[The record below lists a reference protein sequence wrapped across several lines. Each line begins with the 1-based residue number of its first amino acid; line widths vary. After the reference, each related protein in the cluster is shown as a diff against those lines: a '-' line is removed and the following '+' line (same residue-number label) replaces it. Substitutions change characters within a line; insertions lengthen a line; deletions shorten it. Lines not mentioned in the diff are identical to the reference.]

1 MPQTPETSGL
11 VRNLGMRRLNRRQVT
26 GGVVGSALASALAPG
41 RGLARQEGTPEAAM
55 AGEPTHG
62 GTLIYAR
69 NIDAKTLDPHFSA
82 QFSERFMLYNIYN
95 TLVSWDTDF
104 NIIPELAQSWE
115 ILEDGTG
122 IVFNL
127 VPNAVFHDGTACDA
141 TAIKWNLDRI
151 LNPDNESNQRGQL
164 EQAVASVEATDPTT
178 LFIALKKPWRPLLAA
193 LGERPG
199 FVVSPT
205 AVENLGDQFAL
216 NPVGSGPF
224 KFVEWVPDSHIIV
237 ERFEDYWDE
246 GQPYLDR
253 IEMRHVPDTQVA
265 VTMVRTGEAHLTD
278 EVDPPMVEALADATD
293 VHVVDYESWR
303 WYSMQMDVDKA
314 PFDNADFRKAL
325 AYGTDRETIR
335 QLIFGG
341 TGRVMTH
348 PIAGGW
354 AYDPNLDSLMQF
366 DMAKAQ
372 EHLASSGIAGQTLT
386 FTTDNTRL
394 NTDLTQL
401 LQAQYQELGINVE
414 IETVDSADY
423 FALIKDDTIPWGLA
437 NWTPRADPDGLLRI
451 LWHSTGFQNSNGYS
465 NPEVDSLL
473 DEAAGI
479 YDTAQAAEIYHE
491 VERIIVEDA
500 SYVFFEAPAE
510 FAAVRND
517 VGGFVYYPD
526 LVLRLRYMWLNPPT

>member
-1 MPQTPETSGL
+1 MPRTPDTSDL
-11 VRNLGMRRLNRRQVT
+11 VRTVATRRLNRRQVT
-26 GGVVGSALASALAPG
+26 GGVVGSALASALAPA
-41 RGLARQEGTPEAAM
+41 RGLAWQEATPEGAAE
-55 AGEPTHG
+55 GEPAYG

-82 QFSERFMLYNIYN
+82 QWSERFMLYNIYN

-115 ILEDGTG
+115 ILEDGSG

-141 TAIKWNLDRI
+141 TAVKWNLDRI
-151 LNPDNESNQRGQL
+151 LNPDNNSNQRGQL

-205 AVENLGDQFAL
+205 AVENSGDQFAL

-237 ERFEDYWDE
+237 ERFEDYWGE
-246 GQPYLDR
+246 GKPYLDR

-265 VTMVRTGEAHLTD
+265 VTMVRTGEAQLTD

-293 VHVVDYESWR
+293 LHVVNYESWR
-303 WYSMQMDVDKA
+303 WNSMQMDVDKP
-314 PFDNADFRKAL
+314 PFDNTDFRQAL
-325 AYGTDRETIR
+325 AYGTDRETVL
-335 QLIFGG
+335 QLVFGG

-354 AYDPNLDSLMQF
+354 AYDPQLDSLMQY
-366 DMAKAQ
+366 DPAKAQ
-372 EHLASSGIAGQTLT
+372 ELLASSGVAGQTLT
-386 FTTDNTRL
+386 MTTDNTRI
-394 NTDLTQL
+394 NTDLVQL
-401 LQAQYQELGINVE
+401 LQAQYQELGVNVQ

-423 FALIKDDTIPWGLA
+423 FSLIKDDTIPWGPA

-451 LWHSTGFQNSNGYS
+451 LWHSTGFQNSNGYN
-465 NPEVDSLL
+465 NPEVDRLL

-479 YDTAQAAEIYHE
+479 YDTAEAAELYHE
-491 VERIIVEDA
+491 AERIIVEDA
-500 SYVFFEAPAE
+500 SYVFIQAPAE
-510 FAAVRND
+510 FAVVRNE

-526 LVLRLRYMWLNPPT
+526 LVLRLRNMWLNTPM

>member
-1 MPQTPETSGL
+1 MPRTPDTSDL
-11 VRNLGMRRLNRRQVT
+11 VRTVATRRLNRRQVT
-26 GGVVGSALASALAPG
+26 GGVVGSALASALAPA
-41 RGLARQEGTPEAAM
+41 RGLAWQEATPEGAAE
-55 AGEPTHG
+55 GEPAYG

-82 QFSERFMLYNIYN
+82 QWSERFMLYNIYN

-141 TAIKWNLDRI
+141 TAVKWNLDRI
-151 LNPDNESNQRGQL
+151 LNPDNNSNQRGQL

-205 AVENLGDQFAL
+205 AVENSGDQFAL

-246 GQPYLDR
+246 GKPYLDR

-265 VTMVRTGEAHLTD
+265 VTMVRTGEAQLTD

-293 VHVVDYESWR
+293 LHVVNYESWR
-303 WYSMQMDVDKA
+303 WNSMQMDVDKP
-314 PFDNADFRKAL
+314 PFDNTDFRQAL
-325 AYGTDRETIR
+325 AYGTDRETVL
-335 QLIFGG
+335 QLVFGG

-354 AYDPNLDSLMQF
+354 AYDPQLDSLMQY
-366 DMAKAQ
+366 DPAKAQ
-372 EHLASSGIAGQTLT
+372 ELLASSGVAGQTLT
-386 FTTDNTRL
+386 MTTDNTRI
-394 NTDLTQL
+394 NTDLVQL
-401 LQAQYQELGINVE
+401 LQAQYQELGVNVQ

-423 FALIKDDTIPWGLA
+423 FSLIKDDTIPWGPA

-451 LWHSTGFQNSNGYS
+451 LWHSTGFQNSNGYN
-465 NPEVDSLL
+465 NPEVDRLL

-479 YDTAQAAEIYHE
+479 YDTEKAAELYHE
-491 VERIIVEDA
+491 AERIIVEDA
-500 SYVFFEAPAE
+500 SYVFIQAPAE
-510 FAAVRND
+510 FAVVRNE

-526 LVLRLRYMWLNPPT
+526 LVLRLRNMWLNTPM

>member
-1 MPQTPETSGL
+1 MPRTPDTSDL
-11 VRNLGMRRLNRRQVT
+11 VRNLAMRRLNRRQVT
-26 GGVVGSALASALAPG
+26 GGVVGSALASALVPG
-41 RGLARQEGTPEAAM
+41 RGLAWQEATPEGAAE
-55 AGEPTHG
+55 GEPAYG

-82 QFSERFMLYNIYN
+82 QWSERFMLYNIYN

-141 TAIKWNLDRI
+141 TAVKWNLDRI
-151 LNPDNESNQRGQL
+151 LNPDNNSNQRGQL

-205 AVENLGDQFAL
+205 AVENSGDQFAL

-237 ERFEDYWDE
+237 ERFDDYWDE
-246 GQPYLDR
+246 GKPYLDR

-265 VTMVRTGEAHLTD
+265 VTMVRTGEAQLTD

-293 VHVVDYESWR
+293 LHVVNYESWR
-303 WYSMQMDVDKA
+303 WNSMQMDVDKP
-314 PFDNADFRKAL
+314 PFDNTDFRQAL
-325 AYGTDRETIR
+325 AYGTDRETVL
-335 QLIFGG
+335 QLVFGG

-354 AYDPNLDSLMQF
+354 AYDPQLDSLMQY
-366 DMAKAQ
+366 DPAKAQ
-372 EHLASSGIAGQTLT
+372 ELLASSGVAGQTLT
-386 FTTDNTRL
+386 MTTDNTRI
-394 NTDLTQL
+394 NTDLVQL
-401 LQAQYQELGINVE
+401 LQAQYQELGVNVQ

-423 FALIKDDTIPWGLA
+423 FSLIKDDTIPWGPA

-451 LWHSTGFQNSNGYS
+451 LWHSTGFQNSNGYN
-465 NPEVDSLL
+465 NPEVDRLL

-479 YDTAQAAEIYHE
+479 YDTEKAAELYHE
-491 VERIIVEDA
+491 AERIIVEDA
-500 SYVFFEAPAE
+500 SYVFIQAPAE
-510 FAAVRND
+510 FAVVRNE

-526 LVLRLRYMWLNPPT
+526 LVLRLRNMWLNTPM

>member
-1 MPQTPETSGL
+1 MPQTPDASGL
-11 VRNLGMRRLNRRQVT
+11 VSKLGKQRLNRRQIT
-26 GGVVGSALASALAPG
+26 GGVIGSALASGLAPA
-41 RGLARQEGTPEAAM
+41 RGFAWQDSTPEAA
-55 AGEPTHG
+55 ASGEPAHG

-82 QFSERFMLYNIYN
+82 QFSERFMLYCIYN

-115 ILEDGTG
+115 ILEDGSG

-127 VPNAVFHDGTACDA
+127 VPDAVFHDGTACDA
-141 TAIKWNLDRI
+141 AAVKWNIDRI
-151 LNPDNESNQRGQL
+151 LNPDTNSNQRGQL
-164 EQAVASVEATDPTT
+164 ELAVASVEATDPAT

-199 FVVSPT
+199 FIVSPT
-205 AVENLGDQFAL
+205 AVENAGDQFAL

-246 GQPYLDR
+246 GMPYLDR
-253 IEMRHVPDTQVA
+253 IEMRHVPDAQVA

-278 EVDPPMVEALADATD
+278 EVDPPMVPTLNEAPD
-293 VHVVDYESWR
+293 VHVVTYESWR
-303 WYSMQMDVDKA
+303 WYGTQCDVDKA
-314 PFDNADFRKAL
+314 PFDNVDLRQAL
-325 AYGTDRETIR
+325 AYGTDRETVR

-354 AYDPNLDSLMQF
+354 AYDPELDSLMQF
-366 DMAKAQ
+366 DPAKAQ
-372 EHLASSGIAGQTLT
+372 ELLASSGMSGQTLT
-386 FTTDNTRL
+386 ITTDNSRL
-394 NTDLTQL
+394 SLDMMQL
-401 LQAQYQELGINVE
+401 LQAQYQELGINLQ
-414 IETVDSADY
+414 IETVDSADH
-423 FALIKDDTIPWGLA
+423 FALIKDDTIPYSPT

-451 LWHSTGFQNSNGYS
+451 LWHSTGFQNSIGYN
-465 NPEVDSLL
+465 NPEVDRLL

-479 YDTAQAAEIYHE
+479 YDTAAAATLYHQ

-500 SYVFFEAPAE
+500 SYVFIQAPAE
-510 FAAVRND
+510 FAAVRNE
-517 VGGFVYYPD
+517 VGGFVFYPD
-526 LVLRLRYMWLNPPT
+526 LVLRLRHMWLNPPT

>member
-1 MPQTPETSGL
+1 MPRTPDTSDL
-11 VRNLGMRRLNRRQVT
+11 VRTVATRRLNRRQVT
-26 GGVVGSALASALAPG
+26 GGVVGSALASALAPA
-41 RGLARQEGTPEAAM
+41 RGLAWQEATPEGAAE
-55 AGEPTHG
+55 GEPAYG

-82 QFSERFMLYNIYN
+82 QWSERFMLYNIYN

-115 ILEDGTG
+115 ILEDGSG

-141 TAIKWNLDRI
+141 TAVKWNLDRI
-151 LNPDNESNQRGQL
+151 LNPDNNSNQRGQL

-205 AVENLGDQFAL
+205 AVENSGDQFAL

-246 GQPYLDR
+246 GKPYLDR

-265 VTMVRTGEAHLTD
+265 VTMVRTGEAQLTD
-278 EVDPPMVEALADATD
+278 EVDPPMVEALAEATD
-293 VHVVDYESWR
+293 LHVVNYESWR
-303 WYSMQMDVDKA
+303 WNSMQMDVDKP
-314 PFDNADFRKAL
+314 PFDNTDFRQAL
-325 AYGTDRETIR
+325 AYGTDRETVL
-335 QLIFGG
+335 QLVFGG

-354 AYDPNLDSLMQF
+354 AYDPQLDSLMQY
-366 DMAKAQ
+366 DPAKAQ
-372 EHLASSGIAGQTLT
+372 ELLASSGVAGQTLT
-386 FTTDNTRL
+386 MTTDNTRI
-394 NTDLTQL
+394 NTDLVQL
-401 LQAQYQELGINVE
+401 LQAQYQELGVNVQ

-423 FALIKDDTIPWGLA
+423 FSLIKDDTIPWGPA

-451 LWHSTGFQNSNGYS
+451 LWHSTGFQNSNGYN
-465 NPEVDSLL
+465 NPEVDRLL
-473 DEAAGI
+473 DQAAGI
-479 YDTAQAAEIYHE
+479 YDTAEAAELYHE
-491 VERIIVEDA
+491 AERIIVEDA
-500 SYVFFEAPAE
+500 SYVFIQAPAE
-510 FAAVRND
+510 FAVVRNE

-526 LVLRLRYMWLNPPT
+526 LVLRLRNMWLNTPM

>member
-1 MPQTPETSGL
+1 MPRTPDTSDL
-11 VRNLGMRRLNRRQVT
+11 VRNLAMRRLNRRQVT
-26 GGVVGSALASALAPG
+26 GGVVGSALASALVPG
-41 RGLARQEGTPEAAM
+41 RGLAWQEATPEGAAE
-55 AGEPTHG
+55 GEPAYG

-82 QFSERFMLYNIYN
+82 QWSERFMLYNIYN

-141 TAIKWNLDRI
+141 TAVKWNLDRI
-151 LNPDNESNQRGQL
+151 LNPDNNSNQRGQL

-205 AVENLGDQFAL
+205 AVENSGDQFAL

-246 GQPYLDR
+246 GKPYLDR

-265 VTMVRTGEAHLTD
+265 VTMVRTGEAQLTD

-293 VHVVDYESWR
+293 LHVVNYESWR
-303 WYSMQMDVDKA
+303 WNSMQMDVDKP
-314 PFDNADFRKAL
+314 PFDNTDFRQAL
-325 AYGTDRETIR
+325 AYGTDRETVL
-335 QLIFGG
+335 QLVFGG

-354 AYDPNLDSLMQF
+354 AYDPQLDSLMQY
-366 DMAKAQ
+366 DPAKAQ
-372 EHLASSGIAGQTLT
+372 ELLASSGVAGQTLT
-386 FTTDNTRL
+386 MTTDNTRI
-394 NTDLTQL
+394 NTDLVQL
-401 LQAQYQELGINVE
+401 LQAQYQELGVNVQ

-423 FALIKDDTIPWGLA
+423 FSLIKDDTIPWGPA

-451 LWHSTGFQNSNGYS
+451 LWHSTGFQNSNGYN
-465 NPEVDSLL
+465 NPEVDRLL
-473 DEAAGI
+473 DQAAGI
-479 YDTAQAAEIYHE
+479 YDTAEAAELYHE
-491 VERIIVEDA
+491 AERIIVEDA
-500 SYVFFEAPAE
+500 SYVFIQAPAE
-510 FAAVRND
+510 FAVVRNE

-526 LVLRLRYMWLNPPT
+526 LVLRLRNMWLNTPM

>member
-1 MPQTPETSGL
+1 MPRTPDTSDL
-11 VRNLGMRRLNRRQVT
+11 VRTVATRRLNRRQVT
-26 GGVVGSALASALAPG
+26 GGVVGSALASALAPAG
-41 RGLARQEGTPEAAM
+41 GLAWQEATPEGAAE
-55 AGEPTHG
+55 GEPAYG

-82 QFSERFMLYNIYN
+82 QWSERFMLYNIYN

-115 ILEDGTG
+115 ILEDGSG

-141 TAIKWNLDRI
+141 TAVKWNLDRI
-151 LNPDNESNQRGQL
+151 LNPDNNSNQRGQL

-205 AVENLGDQFAL
+205 AVENSGDQFAL

-237 ERFEDYWDE
+237 ERFDDYWDE
-246 GQPYLDR
+246 GKPYLDR

-265 VTMVRTGEAHLTD
+265 VTMVRTGEAQLTD

-293 VHVVDYESWR
+293 LHVVNYESWR
-303 WYSMQMDVDKA
+303 WNSMQMDVDKP
-314 PFDNADFRKAL
+314 PFDNTDFRQAL
-325 AYGTDRETIR
+325 AYGTDRETVL
-335 QLIFGG
+335 QLVFGG

-354 AYDPNLDSLMQF
+354 AYDPQLDSLMQY
-366 DMAKAQ
+366 DPAKAQ
-372 EHLASSGIAGQTLT
+372 ELLASSGVAGQTLT
-386 FTTDNTRL
+386 MTTDNTRI
-394 NTDLTQL
+394 NTDLVQL
-401 LQAQYQELGINVE
+401 LQAQYQELGVNVQ

-423 FALIKDDTIPWGLA
+423 FSLIKDDTIPWGPA

-451 LWHSTGFQNSNGYS
+451 LWHSTGFQNSNGYN
-465 NPEVDSLL
+465 NPEVDRLL

-479 YDTAQAAEIYHE
+479 YDTEKAAELYHE
-491 VERIIVEDA
+491 AERIIVEDA
-500 SYVFFEAPAE
+500 SYVFIQAPAE
-510 FAAVRND
+510 FAVVRNE

-526 LVLRLRYMWLNPPT
+526 LVLRLRNMWLNTPM

>member
-1 MPQTPETSGL
+1 MPRTPDTSDL
-11 VRNLGMRRLNRRQVT
+11 VRNLAMRRLNRRQVT
-26 GGVVGSALASALAPG
+26 GGVVGSALASALVPG
-41 RGLARQEGTPEAAM
+41 RGLAWQEATPGGAAE
-55 AGEPTHG
+55 GEPAYG

-82 QFSERFMLYNIYN
+82 QWSERFMLYNIYN

-141 TAIKWNLDRI
+141 TAVKWNLDRI
-151 LNPDNESNQRGQL
+151 LNPDNNSNQRGQL

-205 AVENLGDQFAL
+205 AVENSGDQFAL

-246 GQPYLDR
+246 GKPYLDR

-265 VTMVRTGEAHLTD
+265 VTMVRTGEAQLTD

-293 VHVVDYESWR
+293 LHVVNYESWR
-303 WYSMQMDVDKA
+303 WNSMQMDVDKP
-314 PFDNADFRKAL
+314 PFDNTDFRQAL
-325 AYGTDRETIR
+325 AYGTDRETVL
-335 QLIFGG
+335 QLVFGG

-354 AYDPNLDSLMQF
+354 AYDPQLDSLMQY
-366 DMAKAQ
+366 DPAKAQ
-372 EHLASSGIAGQTLT
+372 ELLASSGVAGQTLT
-386 FTTDNTRL
+386 MTTDNTRI
-394 NTDLTQL
+394 NTDLVQL
-401 LQAQYQELGINVE
+401 LQAQYQELGVNVQ

-423 FALIKDDTIPWGLA
+423 FSLIKDDTIPWGPA

-451 LWHSTGFQNSNGYS
+451 LWHSTGFQNSNGYN
-465 NPEVDSLL
+465 NPEVDRLL

-479 YDTAQAAEIYHE
+479 YDTEKAAELYHE
-491 VERIIVEDA
+491 AERIIVEDA
-500 SYVFFEAPAE
+500 SYVFIQAPAE
-510 FAAVRND
+510 FAVVRNE

-526 LVLRLRYMWLNPPT
+526 LVLRLRNMWLNTPM

>member
-1 MPQTPETSGL
+1 
-11 VRNLGMRRLNRRQVT
+11 
-26 GGVVGSALASALAPG
+26 
-41 RGLARQEGTPEAAM
+41 
-55 AGEPTHG
+55 
-62 GTLIYAR
+62 
-69 NIDAKTLDPHFSA
+69 
-82 QFSERFMLYNIYN
+82 
-95 TLVSWDTDF
+95 
-104 NIIPELAQSWE
+104 
-115 ILEDGTG
+115 
-122 IVFNL
+122 
-127 VPNAVFHDGTACDA
+127 
-141 TAIKWNLDRI
+141 
-151 LNPDNESNQRGQL
+151 
-164 EQAVASVEATDPTT
+164 
-178 LFIALKKPWRPLLAA
+178 
-193 LGERPG
+193 
-199 FVVSPT
+199 
-205 AVENLGDQFAL
+205 
-216 NPVGSGPF
+216 
-224 KFVEWVPDSHIIV
+224 
-237 ERFEDYWDE
+237 
-246 GQPYLDR
+246 
-253 IEMRHVPDTQVA
+253 
-265 VTMVRTGEAHLTD
+265 
-278 EVDPPMVEALADATD
+278 
-293 VHVVDYESWR
+293 
-303 WYSMQMDVDKA
+303 MQMDVDKP
-314 PFDNADFRKAL
+314 PFDKADFRKAL

-366 DMAKAQ
+366 DLAKAQ
-372 EHLASSGIAGQTLT
+372 EHLASSGVAGQTFT

-500 SYVFFEAPAE
+500 SYVFFQAPAE

-526 LVLRLRYMWLNPPT
+526 LVLRLRYMWLNPPS

>member
-1 MPQTPETSGL
+1 MPRTPDTSDL
-11 VRNLGMRRLNRRQVT
+11 VRTVATRRLNRRQVT
-26 GGVVGSALASALAPG
+26 GGVVGSALASALAPA
-41 RGLARQEGTPEAAM
+41 RGLAWQEATPEGAAE
-55 AGEPTHG
+55 GEPAYG

-82 QFSERFMLYNIYN
+82 QWSERFMLYNIYN

-115 ILEDGTG
+115 ILEDGSG

-141 TAIKWNLDRI
+141 TAVKWNLDRI
-151 LNPDNESNQRGQL
+151 LNPDNNSNQRGQL

-205 AVENLGDQFAL
+205 AVENSGDQFAL

-246 GQPYLDR
+246 GKPYLDR

-265 VTMVRTGEAHLTD
+265 VTMVRTGEAQLTD

-293 VHVVDYESWR
+293 LHVVNYESWR
-303 WYSMQMDVDKA
+303 WNSMQMDVDKP
-314 PFDNADFRKAL
+314 PFDNTDFRQAL
-325 AYGTDRETIR
+325 AYGTDRETVL
-335 QLIFGG
+335 QLVFGG

-354 AYDPNLDSLMQF
+354 AYDPQLDSLMQY
-366 DMAKAQ
+366 DPAKAQ
-372 EHLASSGIAGQTLT
+372 ELLASSGVAGQTLT
-386 FTTDNTRL
+386 MTTDNTRI
-394 NTDLTQL
+394 NTDLVQL
-401 LQAQYQELGINVE
+401 LQAQYQELGVNVQ

-423 FALIKDDTIPWGLA
+423 FSLIKDDTIPWGPA

-451 LWHSTGFQNSNGYS
+451 LWHSTGFQNSNGYN
-465 NPEVDSLL
+465 NPEVDRLL

-479 YDTAQAAEIYHE
+479 YDTAEAAELYHE
-491 VERIIVEDA
+491 AERIIVEDA
-500 SYVFFEAPAE
+500 SYVFIQAPAE
-510 FAAVRND
+510 FAVVRNE

-526 LVLRLRYMWLNPPT
+526 LVLRLRNMWLNTPM

>member
-1 MPQTPETSGL
+1 MPRTPDTSDL
-11 VRNLGMRRLNRRQVT
+11 VRNLAMRRLNRRQVT
-26 GGVVGSALASALAPG
+26 GGVVGSALASVLVPG
-41 RGLARQEGTPEAAM
+41 RGLAWQEATPEGAAE
-55 AGEPTHG
+55 GEPAYG

-82 QFSERFMLYNIYN
+82 QWSERFMLYNIYN

-151 LNPDNESNQRGQL
+151 LNPDNNSNQRGQL

-205 AVENLGDQFAL
+205 AVENSGDQFAL

-237 ERFEDYWDE
+237 ERFDDYWDE
-246 GQPYLDR
+246 GKPYLDR

-265 VTMVRTGEAHLTD
+265 VTMVRTGEAQLTD

-293 VHVVDYESWR
+293 LHVVNYESWR
-303 WYSMQMDVDKA
+303 WNSMQMDVDKP
-314 PFDNADFRKAL
+314 PFDNTDFRQAL
-325 AYGTDRETIR
+325 AYGTDRETVL
-335 QLIFGG
+335 QLVFGG

-354 AYDPNLDSLMQF
+354 AYDPQLDSLMQY
-366 DMAKAQ
+366 DPAKAQ
-372 EHLASSGIAGQTLT
+372 ELLASSGVAGQTLT
-386 FTTDNTRL
+386 MTTDNTRI
-394 NTDLTQL
+394 NTDLVQL
-401 LQAQYQELGINVE
+401 LQAQYQELGVNVQ

-423 FALIKDDTIPWGLA
+423 FSLIKDDTIPWGPA

-451 LWHSTGFQNSNGYS
+451 LWHSTGFQNSNGYN
-465 NPEVDSLL
+465 NPEVDRLL

-479 YDTAQAAEIYHE
+479 YDTEKAAELYHE
-491 VERIIVEDA
+491 AERIIVEDA
-500 SYVFFEAPAE
+500 SYVFIQAPAE
-510 FAAVRND
+510 FAVVRNE

-526 LVLRLRYMWLNPPT
+526 LVLRLRNMWLNTPM

>member
-1 MPQTPETSGL
+1 MSRTPDTSDL
-11 VRNLGMRRLNRRQVT
+11 ARNFGTRRLNRRQVT
-26 GGVVGSALASALAPG
+26 GGVVGSALASALAPARG
-41 RGLARQEGTPEAAM
+41 RAWQEATPEVAM
-55 AGEPTHG
+55 VGEPASG
-62 GTLIYAR
+62 GTLIYVR
-69 NIDAKTLDPHFSA
+69 NIDARTLDPHFSA

-151 LNPDNESNQRGQL
+151 LNPDTNSNQRGQL
-164 EQAVASVEATDPTT
+164 EVAVASVEATDPTT

-199 FVVSPT
+199 FIVSPT
-205 AVENLGDQFAL
+205 AVENSGDQFAL

-246 GQPYLDR
+246 GKPYLDR

-278 EVDPPMVEALADATD
+278 EIDPPMVEALADATD
-293 VHVVDYESWR
+293 VHVVNYESWR
-303 WYSMQMDVDKA
+303 WYGMQMDVDKP
-314 PFDNADFRKAL
+314 PFDNAELRQAL
-325 AYGTDRETIR
+325 AYGTDREIIR
-335 QLIFGG
+335 QLIFNS

-354 AYDPNLDSLMQF
+354 AYDPELDSLMQY
-366 DMAKAQ
+366 DPARAQ
-372 EHLASSGIAGQTLT
+372 ELMANSGAAGQSFPYTI
-386 FTTDNTRL
+386 DNTRL
-394 NTDLTQL
+394 STDMAQL
-401 LQAQYQELGINVE
+401 LQAQYAELPFTME
-414 IETVDSADY
+414 IETVDAADH
-423 FALIKDDTIPWGLA
+423 FALIKDDTITWGPT

-451 LWHSTGFQNSNGYS
+451 LWHSTGFQNSNGYN
-465 NPEVDSLL
+465 NPEVDRLL

-479 YDTAQAAEIYHE
+479 YDTERAAELYHE
-491 VERIIVEDA
+491 IERIIVEDA
-500 SYVFFEAPAE
+500 SYVFFQAPAE
-510 FAAVRND
+510 FAAVRNE

-526 LVLRLRYMWLNPPT
+526 LVLRLRYLWLTPPT

>member
-1 MPQTPETSGL
+1 MPQTPDTSGL
-11 VRNLGMRRLNRRQVT
+11 IRNFGMRRLSRRQVT
-26 GGVVGSALASALAPG
+26 GGVVGSALVSALAPA
-41 RGLARQEGTPEAAM
+41 RGLAQQDATPEAA
-55 AGEPTHG
+55 AASEPTYG

-82 QFSERFMLYNIYN
+82 QWSERFMLYNIYN

-104 NIIPELAQSWE
+104 NIIPEIAQSWE

>member
-1 MPQTPETSGL
+1 MPRTPDTSDL
-11 VRNLGMRRLNRRQVT
+11 VRTVATRRLNRRQVT
-26 GGVVGSALASALAPG
+26 GGVVGSALASALAPA
-41 RGLARQEGTPEAAM
+41 RGLAWQEATPEGAAE
-55 AGEPTHG
+55 GEPAYG

-82 QFSERFMLYNIYN
+82 QWSERFMLYNIYN

-115 ILEDGTG
+115 ILEDGSG

-141 TAIKWNLDRI
+141 TAVKWNLDRI
-151 LNPDNESNQRGQL
+151 LNPDNNSNQRGQL

-178 LFIALKKPWRPLLAA
+178 LFIALKKQWRPLLAA

-199 FVVSPT
+199 FFVSPT
-205 AVENLGDQFAL
+205 TVENSGDQFAL

-246 GQPYLDR
+246 GKPYLDR

-265 VTMVRTGEAHLTD
+265 VTMVRTGEAQLTD

-293 VHVVDYESWR
+293 LHVVNYESWR
-303 WYSMQMDVDKA
+303 WNSMQMDVDKP
-314 PFDNADFRKAL
+314 PFDNTDFRQAL
-325 AYGTDRETIR
+325 AYGTDRETVL
-335 QLIFGG
+335 QLVFGG

-354 AYDPNLDSLMQF
+354 AYDPQLDSLMQY
-366 DMAKAQ
+366 DPAKAQ
-372 EHLASSGIAGQTLT
+372 ELLASSGVAGQTLT
-386 FTTDNTRL
+386 MTTDNTRI
-394 NTDLTQL
+394 NTDLVQL
-401 LQAQYQELGINVE
+401 LQAQYQELGVNVQ

-423 FALIKDDTIPWGLA
+423 FSLIKDDTIPWGPA

-451 LWHSTGFQNSNGYS
+451 LWHSTGFQNSNGYN
-465 NPEVDSLL
+465 NPEVDRLL

-479 YDTAQAAEIYHE
+479 YDTAEAAELYHE
-491 VERIIVEDA
+491 AERIIVEDA
-500 SYVFFEAPAE
+500 SYVFIQAPAE
-510 FAAVRND
+510 FAVVRNE

-526 LVLRLRYMWLNPPT
+526 LVLRLRNMWLNTPM

>member
-1 MPQTPETSGL
+1 MPRTPDTSDL
-11 VRNLGMRRLNRRQVT
+11 VRNLAMRRLNRRQVT
-26 GGVVGSALASALAPG
+26 GGVVGSALASALVPG
-41 RGLARQEGTPEAAM
+41 RGLAWQEATPEGAAE
-55 AGEPTHG
+55 GEPAYG

-82 QFSERFMLYNIYN
+82 QWSERFMLYNIYN

-141 TAIKWNLDRI
+141 TAVKWNLDRI
-151 LNPDNESNQRGQL
+151 LNPDNNSNQRGQL

-205 AVENLGDQFAL
+205 AVENSGDQFAL

-246 GQPYLDR
+246 GKPYLDR

-265 VTMVRTGEAHLTD
+265 VTMVRTGEAQLTD

-293 VHVVDYESWR
+293 LHVVNYESWR
-303 WYSMQMDVDKA
+303 WNSMQMDVDKP
-314 PFDNADFRKAL
+314 PFDNTDFRQAL
-325 AYGTDRETIR
+325 AYGTDRETVL
-335 QLIFGG
+335 QLVFGG

-354 AYDPNLDSLMQF
+354 AYDPQLDSLMQY
-366 DMAKAQ
+366 DPAKAQ
-372 EHLASSGIAGQTLT
+372 ELLASSGVAGQTLT
-386 FTTDNTRL
+386 MTTDNTRI
-394 NTDLTQL
+394 NTDLVQL
-401 LQAQYQELGINVE
+401 LQAQYQELGVNVQ

-423 FALIKDDTIPWGLA
+423 FSLIKDDTIPWGPA

-451 LWHSTGFQNSNGYS
+451 LWHSTGFQNSNGYN
-465 NPEVDSLL
+465 NPEVDRLL

-479 YDTAQAAEIYHE
+479 YDTEKAAELYHE
-491 VERIIVEDA
+491 AERIIVEDA
-500 SYVFFEAPAE
+500 SYVFIQAPAE
-510 FAAVRND
+510 FAVVRNE

-526 LVLRLRYMWLNPPT
+526 LVLRLRNMWLNTPM

>member
-1 MPQTPETSGL
+1 MPQTPDTSGL
-11 VRNLGMRRLNRRQVT
+11 VRNLGMRRLSRRQVT
-26 GGVVGSALASALAPG
+26 GGVVGSALASALAPAQ
-41 RGLARQEGTPEAAM
+41 GLARQDATPEAAA
-55 AGEPTHG
+55 AGEPAYG

-104 NIIPELAQSWE
+104 NIIPEIAQSWE

-141 TAIKWNLDRI
+141 TAVKWNLDRV

-199 FVVSPT
+199 FIVSPT
-205 AVENLGDQFAL
+205 AVENSGDQFAL

-265 VTMVRTGEAHLTD
+265 LTMVRTGEAHLTD
-278 EVDPPMVEALADATD
+278 EIDPPMVEALADATD

-303 WYSMQMDVDKA
+303 WYGMQMDVDKP
-314 PFDNADFRKAL
+314 PFDNADLRQAL

-354 AYDPNLDSLMQF
+354 AYDPELDSLMQY
-366 DMAKAQ
+366 DLTKAQ
-372 EHLASSGIAGQTLT
+372 ELMESSGAAGQAFPYTI
-386 FTTDNTRL
+386 DNTRL
-394 NTDLTQL
+394 STDMAQL
-401 LQAQYQELGINVE
+401 LQAQYAELPFTME
-414 IETVDSADY
+414 IETVDSADH
-423 FALIKDDTIPWGLA
+423 FALIKDDTIAWGPT

-451 LWHSTGFQNSNGYS
+451 LWHSTGFQNSNGYN
-465 NPEVDSLL
+465 NPEVDRLL

-479 YDTAQAAEIYHE
+479 YDTEKAAELYHE

-500 SYVFFEAPAE
+500 SYVLFQAPAE

-526 LVLRLRYMWLNPPT
+526 LVLRLRYLWLNPPT

>member
-1 MPQTPETSGL
+1 MPRTPDTSDL
-11 VRNLGMRRLNRRQVT
+11 VRTVATRRLNRRQVT
-26 GGVVGSALASALAPG
+26 GGVVGSALASALAPA
-41 RGLARQEGTPEAAM
+41 RGLAWQEATPEGAAE
-55 AGEPTHG
+55 GEPAYG

-82 QFSERFMLYNIYN
+82 QWSERFMLYNIYN

-115 ILEDGTG
+115 ILEDGSG

-141 TAIKWNLDRI
+141 TAVKWNLDRI
-151 LNPDNESNQRGQL
+151 LNPDNNSNQRGQL

-205 AVENLGDQFAL
+205 AVENSGDQFAL

-237 ERFEDYWDE
+237 ERFDDYWDE
-246 GQPYLDR
+246 GKPYLDR

-265 VTMVRTGEAHLTD
+265 VTMVRTGEAQLTD

-293 VHVVDYESWR
+293 LHVVNYESWR
-303 WYSMQMDVDKA
+303 WNSMQMDVDKP
-314 PFDNADFRKAL
+314 PFDNTDFRQAL
-325 AYGTDRETIR
+325 AYGTDRETVL
-335 QLIFGG
+335 QLVFGG

-354 AYDPNLDSLMQF
+354 AYDPQLDSLMQY
-366 DMAKAQ
+366 DPAKAQ
-372 EHLASSGIAGQTLT
+372 ELLASSGVAGQTLT
-386 FTTDNTRL
+386 MTTDNTRI
-394 NTDLTQL
+394 NTDLVQL
-401 LQAQYQELGINVE
+401 LQAQYQELGVNVQ

-423 FALIKDDTIPWGLA
+423 FSLIKDDTIPWGPA

-451 LWHSTGFQNSNGYS
+451 LWHSTGFQNSNGYN
-465 NPEVDSLL
+465 NPEVDRLL

-479 YDTAQAAEIYHE
+479 YDTAEAAELYHE
-491 VERIIVEDA
+491 AERIIVEDA
-500 SYVFFEAPAE
+500 SYVFIQAPAE
-510 FAAVRND
+510 FAVVRNE

-526 LVLRLRYMWLNPPT
+526 LVLRLRNMWLNTPM

>member
-1 MPQTPETSGL
+1 MPRTPDTSDL
-11 VRNLGMRRLNRRQVT
+11 VRNLAMRRLNRRQVT
-26 GGVVGSALASALAPG
+26 GGVVGSALASALVPG
-41 RGLARQEGTPEAAM
+41 RGLAWQEATPEGAAE
-55 AGEPTHG
+55 GEPAYG

-82 QFSERFMLYNIYN
+82 QWSERFMLYNIYN
-95 TLVSWDTDF
+95 TLVYWDTDF

-141 TAIKWNLDRI
+141 TAVKWNLDRI
-151 LNPDNESNQRGQL
+151 LNPDNNSNQRGQL

-205 AVENLGDQFAL
+205 AVENSGDQFAL

-246 GQPYLDR
+246 GKPYLDR

-265 VTMVRTGEAHLTD
+265 VTMVRTGEAQLTD

-293 VHVVDYESWR
+293 LHVVNYESWR
-303 WYSMQMDVDKA
+303 WNSMQMDVDKP
-314 PFDNADFRKAL
+314 PFDNTDFRQAL
-325 AYGTDRETIR
+325 AYGTDRETVL
-335 QLIFGG
+335 QLVFGG

-354 AYDPNLDSLMQF
+354 AYDPQLDSLMQY
-366 DMAKAQ
+366 DPAKAQ
-372 EHLASSGIAGQTLT
+372 ELLASSGVAGQTLT
-386 FTTDNTRL
+386 MTTDNTRI
-394 NTDLTQL
+394 NTDLVQL
-401 LQAQYQELGINVE
+401 LQAQYQELGVNVQ

-423 FALIKDDTIPWGLA
+423 FSLIKDDTIPWGPA

-451 LWHSTGFQNSNGYS
+451 LWHSTGFQNSNGYN
-465 NPEVDSLL
+465 NPEVDRLL

-479 YDTAQAAEIYHE
+479 YDTEKAAELYHE
-491 VERIIVEDA
+491 AERIIVEDA
-500 SYVFFEAPAE
+500 SYVFIQAPAE
-510 FAAVRND
+510 FAVVRNE

-526 LVLRLRYMWLNPPT
+526 LVLRLRNMWLNTPM

>member
-1 MPQTPETSGL
+1 MPRTPDTSDL
-11 VRNLGMRRLNRRQVT
+11 VRTVATRRLNRRQVT
-26 GGVVGSALASALAPG
+26 GGVVGSALASALAPA
-41 RGLARQEGTPEAAM
+41 RGLAWQEATPEGAAE
-55 AGEPTHG
+55 GEPAYG

-82 QFSERFMLYNIYN
+82 QWSERFMLYNIYN

-115 ILEDGTG
+115 ILEDGSG

-141 TAIKWNLDRI
+141 TAVKWNLDRI
-151 LNPDNESNQRGQL
+151 LNPDNNSNQRGQL

-205 AVENLGDQFAL
+205 AVENSGDQFAL

-246 GQPYLDR
+246 GKPYLDR

-265 VTMVRTGEAHLTD
+265 VTMVRTGEAQLTD

-293 VHVVDYESWR
+293 LHVVNYESWR
-303 WYSMQMDVDKA
+303 WNSMQMDVDKP
-314 PFDNADFRKAL
+314 PFDNTDFRQAL
-325 AYGTDRETIR
+325 AYGTDRETVL
-335 QLIFGG
+335 QLVFGG

-354 AYDPNLDSLMQF
+354 AYDPQLDSLMQY
-366 DMAKAQ
+366 DPAKAQ
-372 EHLASSGIAGQTLT
+372 ELLASSGLAGQTLT
-386 FTTDNTRL
+386 MTTDNTRI
-394 NTDLTQL
+394 NTDLVQL
-401 LQAQYQELGINVE
+401 LQAQYQELGVNVQ

-423 FALIKDDTIPWGLA
+423 FSLIKDDTIPWGPA

-451 LWHSTGFQNSNGYS
+451 LWHSTGFQNSNGYN
-465 NPEVDSLL
+465 NPEVDRLL
-473 DEAAGI
+473 DQAAGI
-479 YDTAQAAEIYHE
+479 YDTAEAAELYHE
-491 VERIIVEDA
+491 AERIIVEDA
-500 SYVFFEAPAE
+500 SYVFIQAPAE
-510 FAAVRND
+510 FAVVRNE

-526 LVLRLRYMWLNPPT
+526 LVLRLRNMWLNTPM

>member
-1 MPQTPETSGL
+1 MPRTPDTSDL
-11 VRNLGMRRLNRRQVT
+11 VRTVATRRLNRRQVT
-26 GGVVGSALASALAPG
+26 GGVVGSALASALAPA
-41 RGLARQEGTPEAAM
+41 RGLAWQEATPEGAAE
-55 AGEPTHG
+55 GEPAYG

-82 QFSERFMLYNIYN
+82 QWSERFMLYNIYN

-115 ILEDGTG
+115 ILEDGSG

-141 TAIKWNLDRI
+141 TAVKWNLDRI
-151 LNPDNESNQRGQL
+151 LNPDNNSNQRGQL

-205 AVENLGDQFAL
+205 AVENSGDQFAL

-246 GQPYLDR
+246 GKPYLDR

-265 VTMVRTGEAHLTD
+265 VTMVRTGEAQLTD

-293 VHVVDYESWR
+293 LHVVNYESWR
-303 WYSMQMDVDKA
+303 WNSMQMDVDKP
-314 PFDNADFRKAL
+314 PFDNTDFRQAL
-325 AYGTDRETIR
+325 AYGTDRETVL
-335 QLIFGG
+335 QLVFGG

-354 AYDPNLDSLMQF
+354 AYDPQLDSLMQY
-366 DMAKAQ
+366 DPAKAQ
-372 EHLASSGIAGQTLT
+372 ELLASSGVAGQTLT
-386 FTTDNTRL
+386 MTTDNTRI
-394 NTDLTQL
+394 NTDLVQL
-401 LQAQYQELGINVE
+401 LQAQYQELGVNVQ

-423 FALIKDDTIPWGLA
+423 FSLIKDDTIPWGPA

-451 LWHSTGFQNSNGYS
+451 LWHSTGFQNSNGYN
-465 NPEVDSLL
+465 NPEVDRLL
-473 DEAAGI
+473 DQAAGI
-479 YDTAQAAEIYHE
+479 YDTAEAAELYHE
-491 VERIIVEDA
+491 AERIIVEDA
-500 SYVFFEAPAE
+500 SYVFIQAPAE
-510 FAAVRND
+510 FAVVRNE

-526 LVLRLRYMWLNPPT
+526 LVLRLRNMWLNTPM

>member
-1 MPQTPETSGL
+1 MPRTPDTSDL
-11 VRNLGMRRLNRRQVT
+11 VRTVATRRLNRRQVT
-26 GGVVGSALASALAPG
+26 GGVVGSALASALAPA
-41 RGLARQEGTPEAAM
+41 RGLAWQEATPEGAAE
-55 AGEPTHG
+55 GEPAYG

-82 QFSERFMLYNIYN
+82 QWSERFMLYNIYN

-141 TAIKWNLDRI
+141 TAVKWNLDRI
-151 LNPDNESNQRGQL
+151 LNPDNNSNQRGQL

-205 AVENLGDQFAL
+205 AVENSGDQFAL

-246 GQPYLDR
+246 GKPYLDR

-265 VTMVRTGEAHLTD
+265 VTMVRTGEAQLTD

-293 VHVVDYESWR
+293 LHVVNYESWR
-303 WYSMQMDVDKA
+303 WNSMQMDVDKP
-314 PFDNADFRKAL
+314 PFDNTDFRQAL
-325 AYGTDRETIR
+325 AYGTDRETVL
-335 QLIFGG
+335 QLVFGG

-354 AYDPNLDSLMQF
+354 AYDPQLDSLMQY
-366 DMAKAQ
+366 DPAKAQ
-372 EHLASSGIAGQTLT
+372 ELLASSGVAGQTLT
-386 FTTDNTRL
+386 MTTDNTRI
-394 NTDLTQL
+394 NTDLVQL
-401 LQAQYQELGINVE
+401 LQAQYQELGVNVQ

-423 FALIKDDTIPWGLA
+423 FSLIKDDTIPWGPA

-451 LWHSTGFQNSNGYS
+451 LWHSTGFQNSNGYN
-465 NPEVDSLL
+465 NPEVDRLL
-473 DEAAGI
+473 DQAAGI
-479 YDTAQAAEIYHE
+479 YDTAEAAELYHE
-491 VERIIVEDA
+491 AERIIVEDA
-500 SYVFFEAPAE
+500 SYVFIQAPAE
-510 FAAVRND
+510 FAVVRNE

-526 LVLRLRYMWLNPPT
+526 LVLRLRNMWLNTPM

>member
-1 MPQTPETSGL
+1 
-11 VRNLGMRRLNRRQVT
+11 
-26 GGVVGSALASALAPG
+26 
-41 RGLARQEGTPEAAM
+41 
-55 AGEPTHG
+55 
-62 GTLIYAR
+62 
-69 NIDAKTLDPHFSA
+69 
-82 QFSERFMLYNIYN
+82 MLYNIYN

>member
-1 MPQTPETSGL
+1 
-11 VRNLGMRRLNRRQVT
+11 
-26 GGVVGSALASALAPG
+26 
-41 RGLARQEGTPEAAM
+41 
-55 AGEPTHG
+55 
-62 GTLIYAR
+62 
-69 NIDAKTLDPHFSA
+69 
-82 QFSERFMLYNIYN
+82 MLYNIYN

-151 LNPDNESNQRGQL
+151 LNPDNNSNQRGQF

-205 AVENLGDQFAL
+205 AVENSGDQFAL

-265 VTMVRTGEAHLTD
+265 VTMVRTGEAQLTD

-293 VHVVDYESWR
+293 RPCRGLRKLALVQH
-303 WYSMQMDVDKA
+303 
-314 PFDNADFRKAL
+314 AD
-325 AYGTDRETIR
+325 GCR
-335 QLIFGG
+335 Q
-341 TGRVMTH
+341 
-348 PIAGGW
+348 
-354 AYDPNLDSLMQF
+354 
-366 DMAKAQ
+366 
-372 EHLASSGIAGQTLT
+372 
-386 FTTDNTRL
+386 
-394 NTDLTQL
+394 
-401 LQAQYQELGINVE
+401 
-414 IETVDSADY
+414 
-423 FALIKDDTIPWGLA
+423 
-437 NWTPRADPDGLLRI
+437 
-451 LWHSTGFQNSNGYS
+451 
-465 NPEVDSLL
+465 
-473 DEAAGI
+473 
-479 YDTAQAAEIYHE
+479 
-491 VERIIVEDA
+491 
-500 SYVFFEAPAE
+500 
-510 FAAVRND
+510 AAVRQ
-517 VGGFVYYPD
+517 
-526 LVLRLRYMWLNPPT
+526 R

>member
-1 MPQTPETSGL
+1 MPRTPDTSDL
-11 VRNLGMRRLNRRQVT
+11 VRNLAMRRLNRRQVT
-26 GGVVGSALASALAPG
+26 GGVVGSALASALVPG
-41 RGLARQEGTPEAAM
+41 RGLAWQEATPGGAAE
-55 AGEPTHG
+55 GEPAYG

-82 QFSERFMLYNIYN
+82 QWSERFMLYNIYN

-141 TAIKWNLDRI
+141 TAVKWNLDRI
-151 LNPDNESNQRGQL
+151 LNPDNNSNQRGQL

-205 AVENLGDQFAL
+205 AVENSGDQFAL

-237 ERFEDYWDE
+237 ERFDDYWDE
-246 GQPYLDR
+246 GKPYLDR

-265 VTMVRTGEAHLTD
+265 VTMVRTGEAQLTD

-293 VHVVDYESWR
+293 LHVVNYESWR
-303 WYSMQMDVDKA
+303 WNSMQMDVDKP
-314 PFDNADFRKAL
+314 PFDNTDFRQAL
-325 AYGTDRETIR
+325 AYGTDRETVL
-335 QLIFGG
+335 QLVFGG

-354 AYDPNLDSLMQF
+354 AYDPQLDSLMQY
-366 DMAKAQ
+366 DPAKAQ
-372 EHLASSGIAGQTLT
+372 ELLASSGVAGQTLT
-386 FTTDNTRL
+386 MTTDNTRI
-394 NTDLTQL
+394 NTDLVQL
-401 LQAQYQELGINVE
+401 LQAQYQELGVNVQ

-423 FALIKDDTIPWGLA
+423 FSLIKDDTIPWGPA

-451 LWHSTGFQNSNGYS
+451 LWHSTGFQNSNGYN
-465 NPEVDSLL
+465 NPEVDRLL

-479 YDTAQAAEIYHE
+479 YDTEKAAELYHE
-491 VERIIVEDA
+491 AERIIVEDA
-500 SYVFFEAPAE
+500 SYVFIQAPAE
-510 FAAVRND
+510 FAVVRNE

-526 LVLRLRYMWLNPPT
+526 LVLRLRNMWLNTPM

>member
-1 MPQTPETSGL
+1 MPRTPDTSDL
-11 VRNLGMRRLNRRQVT
+11 VRTVATRRLNRRQVT
-26 GGVVGSALASALAPG
+26 GGVVGSALASALAPA
-41 RGLARQEGTPEAAM
+41 RGLAWQEATPEGAAE
-55 AGEPTHG
+55 GEPAYG

-82 QFSERFMLYNIYN
+82 QWSERFMLYNIYN

-115 ILEDGTG
+115 ILEDGSG

-141 TAIKWNLDRI
+141 TAVKWNLDRI
-151 LNPDNESNQRGQL
+151 LNPDNNSNQRGQL

-205 AVENLGDQFAL
+205 AVENSGDQFAL

-246 GQPYLDR
+246 GKPYLDR

-265 VTMVRTGEAHLTD
+265 VTMVRTGEAQLTD

-293 VHVVDYESWR
+293 LHVVNYESWR
-303 WYSMQMDVDKA
+303 WNSMQMDVDKP
-314 PFDNADFRKAL
+314 PFDNTDFRQAL
-325 AYGTDRETIR
+325 AYGTDRETVL
-335 QLIFGG
+335 QLVFGG

-354 AYDPNLDSLMQF
+354 AYDPQLDSLMQY
-366 DMAKAQ
+366 DPAKAQ
-372 EHLASSGIAGQTLT
+372 ELLASSGVAGQTLT
-386 FTTDNTRL
+386 MTTDNTRI
-394 NTDLTQL
+394 NTDLVQL
-401 LQAQYQELGINVE
+401 LQAQYQELGVNVQ

-423 FALIKDDTIPWGLA
+423 FSLIKDDTIPWGPA

-451 LWHSTGFQNSNGYS
+451 LWHSTGFQNSNGYN
-465 NPEVDSLL
+465 NPEVDRLL

-479 YDTAQAAEIYHE
+479 YDTEKAAELYHE
-491 VERIIVEDA
+491 AERIIVEDA
-500 SYVFFEAPAE
+500 SYVFIQAPAE
-510 FAAVRND
+510 FAVVRNE

-526 LVLRLRYMWLNPPT
+526 LVLRLRNMWLNTPM

>member
-1 MPQTPETSGL
+1 MPRTPDTSDL
-11 VRNLGMRRLNRRQVT
+11 VRNLAMRRLNRRQVT
-26 GGVVGSALASALAPG
+26 GGVVGSALASALVPG
-41 RGLARQEGTPEAAM
+41 RGLAWQEATPEGAAE
-55 AGEPTHG
+55 GEPAYG

-82 QFSERFMLYNIYN
+82 QWSERFMLYNIYN

-104 NIIPELAQSWE
+104 NIIPEFAQSWE

-141 TAIKWNLDRI
+141 TAVKWNLDRI
-151 LNPDNESNQRGQL
+151 LNPDNNSNQRGQL

-205 AVENLGDQFAL
+205 AVENSGDQFAL

-237 ERFEDYWDE
+237 ERFDDYWDE
-246 GQPYLDR
+246 GKPYLDR

-265 VTMVRTGEAHLTD
+265 VTMVRTGEAQLTD

-293 VHVVDYESWR
+293 LHVVNYESWR
-303 WYSMQMDVDKA
+303 WNSMQMDVDKP
-314 PFDNADFRKAL
+314 PFDNTDFRQAL
-325 AYGTDRETIR
+325 AYGTDRETVL
-335 QLIFGG
+335 QLVFGG

-354 AYDPNLDSLMQF
+354 AYDPQLDSLMQY
-366 DMAKAQ
+366 DPAKAQ
-372 EHLASSGIAGQTLT
+372 ELLASSGVAGQTLT
-386 FTTDNTRL
+386 MTTDNTRI
-394 NTDLTQL
+394 NTDLVQL
-401 LQAQYQELGINVE
+401 LQAQYQELGVNVQ

-423 FALIKDDTIPWGLA
+423 FSLIKDDTIPWGPA

-451 LWHSTGFQNSNGYS
+451 LWHSTGFQNSNGYN
-465 NPEVDSLL
+465 NPEVDRLL

-479 YDTAQAAEIYHE
+479 YDTEKAAELYHE
-491 VERIIVEDA
+491 AERIIVEDA
-500 SYVFFEAPAE
+500 SYVFIQAPAE
-510 FAAVRND
+510 FAVVRNE

-526 LVLRLRYMWLNPPT
+526 LVLRLRNMWLNTPM

>member
-1 MPQTPETSGL
+1 MPRTPDTSDL
-11 VRNLGMRRLNRRQVT
+11 VRTVATRRLNRRQVT
-26 GGVVGSALASALAPG
+26 GGVVGSALASALAPA
-41 RGLARQEGTPEAAM
+41 RGLAWQEATPEGAAE
-55 AGEPTHG
+55 GEPAYG

-82 QFSERFMLYNIYN
+82 QWSERFMLYNIYN

-115 ILEDGTG
+115 ILEDGSG

-141 TAIKWNLDRI
+141 TAVKWNLDRI
-151 LNPDNESNQRGQL
+151 LNPDNNSNQRGQL

-205 AVENLGDQFAL
+205 AVENSGDQFAL

-246 GQPYLDR
+246 GKPYLDR

-265 VTMVRTGEAHLTD
+265 VTMVRTGEAQLTD

-293 VHVVDYESWR
+293 LHVVNYESWR
-303 WYSMQMDVDKA
+303 WNSMQMDVDKP
-314 PFDNADFRKAL
+314 PFDNTDFRQAL
-325 AYGTDRETIR
+325 AYGTDRDTVL
-335 QLIFGG
+335 QLVFGG

-354 AYDPNLDSLMQF
+354 AYDPQLDSLMQY
-366 DMAKAQ
+366 DPAKAQ
-372 EHLASSGIAGQTLT
+372 ELLASSGVAGQTLT
-386 FTTDNTRL
+386 MTTDNTRI
-394 NTDLTQL
+394 NTDLVQL
-401 LQAQYQELGINVE
+401 LQAQYQELGVNVQ

-423 FALIKDDTIPWGLA
+423 FSLIKDDTIPWGPA

-451 LWHSTGFQNSNGYS
+451 LWHSTGFQNSNGYN
-465 NPEVDSLL
+465 NPEVDRLL

-479 YDTAQAAEIYHE
+479 YDTAEAAELYHE
-491 VERIIVEDA
+491 AERIIVEDA
-500 SYVFFEAPAE
+500 SYVFIQAPAE
-510 FAAVRND
+510 FAVVRNE

-526 LVLRLRYMWLNPPT
+526 LVLRLRNMWLNTPM

>member
-1 MPQTPETSGL
+1 MPRTPDTSDL
-11 VRNLGMRRLNRRQVT
+11 VRTVATRRLNRRQVT
-26 GGVVGSALASALAPG
+26 GGVVGSALASALAPA
-41 RGLARQEGTPEAAM
+41 RGLAWQEATPEGAAE
-55 AGEPTHG
+55 GEPAYG

-82 QFSERFMLYNIYN
+82 QWSERFMLYNIYN

-141 TAIKWNLDRI
+141 TAVKWNLDRI
-151 LNPDNESNQRGQL
+151 LNPDNNSNQRGQL
-164 EQAVASVEATDPTT
+164 EQAVASVEASDPTT

-205 AVENLGDQFAL
+205 AVENSGDQFAL

-246 GQPYLDR
+246 GKPYLDR

-265 VTMVRTGEAHLTD
+265 VTMVRTGEAQLTD

-293 VHVVDYESWR
+293 LHVVNYESWR
-303 WYSMQMDVDKA
+303 WNSMQMDVDKP
-314 PFDNADFRKAL
+314 PFDNTDFRQAL
-325 AYGTDRETIR
+325 AYGTDRETVL
-335 QLIFGG
+335 QLVFGG

-354 AYDPNLDSLMQF
+354 AYDPQLDSLMQY
-366 DMAKAQ
+366 DPAKAQ
-372 EHLASSGIAGQTLT
+372 ELLASSGVAGQTLT
-386 FTTDNTRL
+386 MTTDNTRI
-394 NTDLTQL
+394 NTDLVQL
-401 LQAQYQELGINVE
+401 LQAQYQELGVNVQ

-423 FALIKDDTIPWGLA
+423 FSLIKDDTIPWGPA

-451 LWHSTGFQNSNGYS
+451 LWHSTGFQNSNGYN
-465 NPEVDSLL
+465 NPEVDRLL
-473 DEAAGI
+473 DQAAGI
-479 YDTAQAAEIYHE
+479 YDTAEAAELYHE
-491 VERIIVEDA
+491 AERIIVEDA
-500 SYVFFEAPAE
+500 SYVFIQAPAE
-510 FAAVRND
+510 FAVVRNE

-526 LVLRLRYMWLNPPT
+526 LVLRLRNMWLNTPM

>member
-1 MPQTPETSGL
+1 MPRTPDTSDL
-11 VRNLGMRRLNRRQVT
+11 VRNLAMRRLNRRQVT
-26 GGVVGSALASALAPG
+26 GGVVGSALASALAPA
-41 RGLARQEGTPEAAM
+41 RGLAWQEATPEGAAE
-55 AGEPTHG
+55 GEPAYG

-82 QFSERFMLYNIYN
+82 QWSERFMLYNIYN

-141 TAIKWNLDRI
+141 TAVKWNLDRI
-151 LNPDNESNQRGQL
+151 LNPDNNSNQRGQL

-205 AVENLGDQFAL
+205 AVENSGDQFAL

-237 ERFEDYWDE
+237 ERFDDYWDE
-246 GQPYLDR
+246 GKPYLDR

-265 VTMVRTGEAHLTD
+265 VTMVRTGEAQLTD

-293 VHVVDYESWR
+293 LHVVNYESWR
-303 WYSMQMDVDKA
+303 WNSMQMDVDKP
-314 PFDNADFRKAL
+314 PFDNTDFRQAL
-325 AYGTDRETIR
+325 AYGTDRETVL
-335 QLIFGG
+335 QLVFGG

-354 AYDPNLDSLMQF
+354 AYDPQLDSLMQY
-366 DMAKAQ
+366 DPAKAQ
-372 EHLASSGIAGQTLT
+372 ELLASSGVAGQTLT
-386 FTTDNTRL
+386 MTTDNTRI
-394 NTDLTQL
+394 NTDLVQL
-401 LQAQYQELGINVE
+401 LQAQYQELGVNVQ

-423 FALIKDDTIPWGLA
+423 FSLIKDDTIPWGPA

-451 LWHSTGFQNSNGYS
+451 LWHSTGFQNSNGYN
-465 NPEVDSLL
+465 NPEVDRLL

-479 YDTAQAAEIYHE
+479 YDTEKAAELYHE
-491 VERIIVEDA
+491 AERIIVEDA
-500 SYVFFEAPAE
+500 SYVFIQAPAE
-510 FAAVRND
+510 FAVVRNE

-526 LVLRLRYMWLNPPT
+526 LVLRLRNMWLNTPM

>member
-1 MPQTPETSGL
+1 MPRTPDTSDL
-11 VRNLGMRRLNRRQVT
+11 VRTVATRRLNRRQVT
-26 GGVVGSALASALAPG
+26 GGVVGSALASALAPA
-41 RGLARQEGTPEAAM
+41 RGLAWQEATPEGAAE
-55 AGEPTHG
+55 GEPAYG

-82 QFSERFMLYNIYN
+82 QWSERFMLYNIYN

-104 NIIPELAQSWE
+104 NIMPELAQSWE

-141 TAIKWNLDRI
+141 TAVKWNLDRI
-151 LNPDNESNQRGQL
+151 LNPDNNSNQRGQL

-205 AVENLGDQFAL
+205 AVENSGDQFAL

-246 GQPYLDR
+246 GKPYLDR

-265 VTMVRTGEAHLTD
+265 VTMVRTGEAQLTD

-293 VHVVDYESWR
+293 LHVVNYESWR
-303 WYSMQMDVDKA
+303 WNSMQMDVDKP
-314 PFDNADFRKAL
+314 PFDNTDFRQAL
-325 AYGTDRETIR
+325 AYGTDRETVL
-335 QLIFGG
+335 QLVFGG

-354 AYDPNLDSLMQF
+354 AYDPQLDSLMQY
-366 DMAKAQ
+366 DPAKAQ
-372 EHLASSGIAGQTLT
+372 ELLASSGVAGQTLT
-386 FTTDNTRL
+386 MTTDNTRI
-394 NTDLTQL
+394 NTDLVQL
-401 LQAQYQELGINVE
+401 LQAQYQELGVNVQ

-423 FALIKDDTIPWGLA
+423 FSLIKDDTIPWGPA

-451 LWHSTGFQNSNGYS
+451 LWHSTGFQNSNGYN
-465 NPEVDSLL
+465 NPEVDRLL
-473 DEAAGI
+473 DQAAGI
-479 YDTAQAAEIYHE
+479 YDTAEAAELYHE
-491 VERIIVEDA
+491 AERIIVEDA
-500 SYVFFEAPAE
+500 SYVFIQAPAE
-510 FAAVRND
+510 FAVVRNE

-526 LVLRLRYMWLNPPT
+526 LVLRLRNMWLNTPM

>member
-1 MPQTPETSGL
+1 MPRTPDTSDL
-11 VRNLGMRRLNRRQVT
+11 VRNLAMRRLNRRQVT
-26 GGVVGSALASALAPG
+26 GGVVGSALASALVPG
-41 RGLARQEGTPEAAM
+41 RGLAWQEATPEGAAE
-55 AGEPTHG
+55 GEPAYG

-82 QFSERFMLYNIYN
+82 QWSERFMLYNIYN

-151 LNPDNESNQRGQL
+151 LNPDNNSNQRGQL

-205 AVENLGDQFAL
+205 AVENSGDQFAL

-237 ERFEDYWDE
+237 ERFDDYWDE
-246 GQPYLDR
+246 GKPYLDR

-265 VTMVRTGEAHLTD
+265 VTMVRTGEAQLTD

-293 VHVVDYESWR
+293 LHVVNYESWR
-303 WYSMQMDVDKA
+303 WNSMQMDVDKP
-314 PFDNADFRKAL
+314 PFDNTDFRQAL
-325 AYGTDRETIR
+325 AYGTDRETVL
-335 QLIFGG
+335 QLVFGG

-354 AYDPNLDSLMQF
+354 AYDPQLDSLMQY
-366 DMAKAQ
+366 DPAKAQ
-372 EHLASSGIAGQTLT
+372 ELLASSGVAGQTLT
-386 FTTDNTRL
+386 MTTDNTRI
-394 NTDLTQL
+394 NTDLVQL
-401 LQAQYQELGINVE
+401 LQAQYQELGVNVQ

-423 FALIKDDTIPWGLA
+423 FSLIKDDTIPWGPA

-451 LWHSTGFQNSNGYS
+451 LWHSTGFQNSNGYN
-465 NPEVDSLL
+465 NPEVDRLL

-479 YDTAQAAEIYHE
+479 YDTEKAAELYHE
-491 VERIIVEDA
+491 AERIIVEDA
-500 SYVFFEAPAE
+500 SYVFIQAPAE
-510 FAAVRND
+510 FAVVRNE

-526 LVLRLRYMWLNPPT
+526 LVLRLRNMWLNTPM